1 MARSKKKSRIVTI
14 DFEGVEAGG
23 GSFHI
28 KEGSYRMKVLEVEQT
43 ESDKGNDMFKWTF
56 EGLEGAAKGKKF
68 YVYTTLNEEALW
80 KLRQLLEAL
89 QVEVPDGPLDL
100 DLDEMV
106 DLELIG
112 IVSDDEY
119 QGKTVSRMNDFES
132 VDGEEEESSKKSSK
146 KKKDDSDGGNG
157 RAKRG
162 GKKTSKDDEPE
173 KIAADEVKA
182 MDADELADLVEK
194 YELEVD
200 LDDHKTLRRKI
211 SAVVSELE
219 EKELIEDE

>member
-1 MARSKKKSRIVTI
+1 MARRPAKKSRIVTV
-14 DFEGVEAGG
+14 DFEGIEAGG

-28 KEGSYRMKVLEVEQT
+28 KEGSYLMQVVEVEQT

-56 EGLEGAAKGKKF
+56 EGQKGAAKGKKF

-89 QVEVPDGPLDL
+89 QVEVPDGPLDI

-106 DLELIG
+106 GLELIG
-112 IVSDDEY
+112 IVTDEDY

-132 VDGEEEESSKKSSK
+132 TDGAGEEPEEKPSRAGKKSAAK
-146 KKKDDSDGGNG
+146 KKK
-157 RAKRG
+157 
-162 GKKTSKDDEPE
+162 DEPE
-173 KIAADEVKA
+173 KITEAEVKA
-182 MDADELADLVEK
+182 MDADELADVIEK
-194 YELEVD
+194 YSLEVD

-211 SAVVSELE
+211 SAVVTALE
-219 EKELIEDE
+219 EGEFIEADE